1 MGEVSQTTGSNVK
14 EAKKQKLQSVAQVIR
29 SAGEKWP
36 TSFVSRA
43 QIPNFTGG
51 AIAVGTIAN
60 LDSQG
65 NGPAGAFRIGRHVCY
80 PVDSLVEWLIQH
92 VGTLK

>member
-1 MGEVSQTTGSNVK
+1 MGEFSQTTQRNVNK
-14 EAKKQKLQSVAQVIR
+14 AKHQKLQSVANVIR
-29 SAGEKWP
+29 SAGDKWP

-60 LDSQG
+60 LDSKG
-65 NGPAGAFRIGRHVCY
+65 NGPAGAFRLGRHVCY
-80 PVDSLVEWLIQH
+80 PVDTLVEWLIQN
-92 VGTLK
+92 VGTIK

>member
-1 MGEVSQTTGSNVK
+1 MNGARQ
-14 EAKKQKLQSVAQVIR
+14 QKLQSAAKVIQ

-43 QIPNFTGG
+43 QIPSFTSG
-51 AIAVGTIAN
+51 AIAVKTMAN
-60 LDSQG
+60 CDSKG
-65 NGPAGAFRIGRHVCY
+65 DGPVGAFRLGRQVCY

-92 VGTLK
+92 AGTLR